1 MECHPPLGDDTN
13 TSNLG
18 VVRVL
23 KRPRTESHTTQ
34 LVEQER
40 ATGDVN
46 GNSSTLG
53 SSITLY
59 RFFQQ
64 LFLTID
70 FQDIENIDPTEL
82 KRQKTRERYASMT
95 EQKAHRNAKRRASYQ
110 RKKAES

>member
-13 TSNLG
+13 TSNLV

-53 SSITLY
+53 SNITLY

-64 LFLTID
+64 LFLTIG
-70 FQDIENIDPTEL
+70 FQDIENTDPTEL
-82 KRQKTRERYASMT
+82 KR
-95 EQKAHRNAKRRASYQ
+95 
-110 RKKAES
+110 